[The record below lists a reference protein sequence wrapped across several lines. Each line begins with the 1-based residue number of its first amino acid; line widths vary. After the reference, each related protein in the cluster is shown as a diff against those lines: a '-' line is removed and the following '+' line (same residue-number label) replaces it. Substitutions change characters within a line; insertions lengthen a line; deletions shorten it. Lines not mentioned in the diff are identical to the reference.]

1 MSDQNF
7 DVIVVGGG
15 ASGFFAA
22 INLAKKKP
30 DLKILILEKAKNFL
44 NKVKI
49 SGGGRCNVTHAEFL
63 PKELSKNYPRG
74 EKELRGP
81 FHRFMT
87 GDMMAWLEE
96 RGVELKIEEDGR
108 IFPTSDDSQT
118 IIDCFLNEAHKY
130 KVDYKTSQVVK
141 SIEKKN
147 DLWSVETSKE
157 NFITEHLIIASGSSQ
172 QMWKLIKNLGHQIVE
187 AVPSLFTFHIEDA
200 LLKDLQGLALPTEVK
215 VYEGKHLVLSSDG
228 DTLITHWGLSGPA
241 ILKLSAW
248 GARDLNRLDYQF
260 QLHVNWLPQHSAE
273 SLSNLLTAQQKDF
286 PKKQMSTFS
295 VENLPKRFWLKV
307 LQKSKIEETQ
317 KWADLSRKNQ
327 TDLISVL
334 LNSKLRVTGKST
346 FKDEF
351 VTAGGVELKEID
363 FKTFESKL
371 HPKLYIIGEA
381 LNIDAIT
388 GGFNF
393 QNAWT
398 SAYHVAEAI
407 AES

>member
-1 MSDQNF
+1 MG
-7 DVIVVGGG
+7 I
-15 ASGFFAA
+15 
-22 INLAKKKP
+22 
-30 DLKILILEKAKNFL
+30 
-44 NKVKI
+44 
-49 SGGGRCNVTHAEFL
+49 
-63 PKELSKNYPRG
+63 
-74 EKELRGP
+74 
-81 FHRFMT
+81 
-87 GDMMAWLEE
+87 E
-96 RGVELKIEEDGR
+96 R
-108 IFPTSDDSQT
+108 
-118 IIDCFLNEAHKY
+118 
-130 KVDYKTSQVVK
+130 
-141 SIEKKN
+141 
-147 DLWSVETSKE
+147 
-157 NFITEHLIIASGSSQ
+157 
-172 QMWKLIKNLGHQIVE
+172 
-187 AVPSLFTFHIEDA
+187 
-200 LLKDLQGLALPTEVK
+200 
-215 VYEGKHLVLSSDG
+215 
-228 DTLITHWGLSGPA
+228 PA

-248 GARDLNRLDYQF
+248 GARELNQLNYQF
-260 QLHVNWLPQHSAE
+260 QLQVNWLPQHSTE
-273 SLSNLLTAQQKDF
+273 SLSDLLITQQKDF

-295 VENLPKRFWLKV
+295 IENLPKRFWLKI

-334 LNSKLRVTGKST
+334 LNSKLKVTGKST